1 MKKLYN
7 KTLYLVSII
16 LLTASCNNSQ
26 VTTSEKQAELNQY
39 KWTELSSKYENSY
52 SSNGIQKNISLDVLS
67 NWWGILEDETLT
79 QLINLSLNNNK
90 NLQEVRA
97 KVKEARAALGISQA
111 ELLPWLDNNN
121 SWERKKTSDNSPSQ
135 SGIASVYKLGI
146 DASWEIDIF
155 GGNQYKVEAA
165 AADLQTQHAQLHSA
179 WVTLTSEVAI
189 NYLSLRTLQERLS
202 LAEANLN
209 LQENTVQLLQSK
221 YNTGLIDELA
231 LNQAKYTASQTKSTI
246 PTIKISIEETL
257 NNLAVLTGQLP
268 GSLEKTLIEKKELPN
283 INEMIYVGI
292 PAETLRQRPDIQAAE
307 YQLEAQIARTK
318 SAKADLKPKLIL
330 FGSIGLESV
339 SSGSL
344 LSGASKGFS
353 IGPQITLP
361 IFHAGAIRKN
371 IEVQS
376 AKEEQYLAAYEN
388 TILNAVAEVRNAL
401 TAINQETEKNISLKE
416 GVQTASL
423 ALEIA
428 QEKYNNGLVDFQNV
442 LDAQRALLSLQDQYA
457 TSKGQKISNLVG
469 LFKALGGGWK
479 PLTQEQT
486 NIK

>member
-1 MKKLYN
+1 MGKQLKKILY
-7 KTLYLVSII
+7 YVPII
-16 LLTASCNNSQ
+16 LLTVSCSNSQ
-26 VTTSEKQAELNQY
+26 STISEKFSQSKQH

-52 SSNGIQKNISLDVLS
+52 SDNKIQKNLSLDVLS
-67 NWWGILEDETLT
+67 NWWLVLEDDTLT

-90 NLQEVRA
+90 SLQEARA
-97 KVKEARAALGISQA
+97 RVNEARAALGISQA
-111 ELLPWLDNNN
+111 KLLPWLDSNNG
-121 SWERKKTSDNSPSQ
+121 WERKKTSDNSPTP
-135 SGIASVYKLGI
+135 SGIANVYKLGI

-155 GGNQYKVEAA
+155 GGNQYKIEAA
-165 AADLQTQHAQLHSA
+165 TADLQTQHAQLHSA

-202 LAEANLN
+202 IAEANLA
-209 LQENTVQLLQSK
+209 LQEDTVQLLQSK
-221 YNTGLIDELA
+221 YNNGLIDGLA

-268 GSLEKTLIEKKELPN
+268 GSLEKKLIEKKSLPN
-283 INEMIYVGI
+283 INEIIYVGI

-318 SAKADLKPKLIL
+318 SAKTDLKPKLIL
-330 FGSIGLESV
+330 FGSIGLESI

-344 LSGASKGFS
+344 LSAGSKGFS
-353 IGPQITLP
+353 IGPQISLP

-371 IEVQS
+371 IKVQT
-376 AKEEQYLAAYEN
+376 AREEQYLAAYEN
-388 TILNAVAEVRNAL
+388 TILNAVAEVRNSL

-423 ALEIA
+423 ALEIS
-428 QEKYNNGLVDFQNV
+428 QEKYNNGLIDFQNV
-442 LDAQRALLSLQDQYA
+442 LDAQRALLSLEDQYA
-457 TSKGQKISNLVG
+457 VSKGQKISNLVG
-469 LFKALGGGWK
+469 LFKALGGGWE
-479 PLTQEQT
+479 PLTSEQV
-486 NIK
+486 K